1 MNSVTAVLVALVLIV
16 VVLLVVW
23 LVLRSRGTTSP
34 GRGSGPDGGADP
46 TPPSVVDRLAPE
58 RAPDGTPEARSESGA
73 ARDRDVEGSPGVRL
87 SAPAAAEEY
96 VAPGLADTDTNTD
109 MNSDSDGTGSRTD
122 TDMNSGSDTD
132 ADADGDAGEQPTPG
146 DAPVPESGGV
156 PADDEGEVPPRTPAE
171 AFGDAHEPG
180 EPVDPEVSGDASDA
194 EAARREGSVLDETD
208 VDSTP
213 LFRSIREEH
222 LGVATS
228 SQQPAESSQGAA
240 EVTSDVEPGTDDG
253 REASDGAEDAV
264 ASDEVLAEEPE
275 IDLSWSHERR
285 GWDEQVHAGAP
296 VTGGNSAEVV
306 APDEVTSAPG
316 TSSGD
321 EDERKEPL
329 VEMKEKSVTDT
340 GQPETAVAMG
350 EHPPIRRISE
360 LHEVVDGGFGIGSAA
375 VLADGAQPLGHP
387 IKANLDTKTYQD
399 LHSPWYDDTEPD
411 VWFLDAGFAER
422 AGFRRA
428 EQD

>member
-34 GRGSGPDGGADP
+34 GRGSGPSGGADP
-46 TPPSVVDRLAPE
+46 RPPSVVDRLAPE

-73 ARDRDVEGSPGVRL
+73 ARDRDTAASPGVPQT
-87 SAPAAAEEY
+87 APAAAEEY
-96 VAPGLADTDTNTD
+96 VDPGLADADADVNAH
-109 MNSDSDGTGSRTD
+109 
-122 TDMNSGSDTD
+122 SDTD
-132 ADADGDAGEQPTPG
+132 AGTDGDADADTGEQPSQDPAPAAEPG
-146 DAPVPESGGV
+146 GA
-156 PADDEGEVPPRTPAE
+156 ADDGEGEVPPRTPAE

-180 EPVDPEVSGDASDA
+180 APVDPVQPVEPGGFGDASDA

-213 LFRSIREEH
+213 LFRSIREER
-222 LGVATS
+222 LGVAAA
-228 SQQPAESSQGAA
+228 QQPAE
-240 EVTSDVEPGTDDG
+240 VTSAVESGTEFGAESPTDVG
-253 REASDGAEDAV
+253 REATDGAGGAV
-264 ASDEVLAEEPE
+264 ASDEVVAEEPE

-285 GWDEQVHAGAP
+285 GWDEQAHAAGPA
-296 VTGGNSAEVV
+296 TGGGTAEVV
-306 APDEVTSAPG
+306 VPDEVTSAPG
-316 TSSGD
+316 TSPGD
-321 EDERKEPL
+321 DDERKEPS
-329 VEMKEKSVTDT
+329 VEMKEKSVTNA

-375 VLADGAQPLGHP
+375 VIADGAQPLGHP

-399 LHSPWYDDTEPD
+399 LHSPSYDDTEPD

-428 EQD
+428 EQH